1 MFGAEKKQLEP
12 QSGIP
17 EIFAT
22 EIFRIDL
29 VPGFRMKPID
39 AILWRHRQKAIQV
52 VGTAGSDHELSSSIP
67 VTLKLFQ
74 ENLLFWKLKLI
85 RLIHAFELKFKGS

>member
-1 MFGAEKKQLEP
+1 MFSAEKKQLEP
-12 QSGIP
+12 RSGIP

-39 AILWRHRQKAIQV
+39 AILWRHRQKAGQV
-52 VGTAGSDHELSSSIP
+52 VGTAGSDHDQFDSVHPQTFSGEPAILNAQACPPCPFLWVKI
-67 VTLKLFQ
+67 
-74 ENLLFWKLKLI
+74 
-85 RLIHAFELKFKGS
+85 